1 MKPVTQSTT
10 YDADLLWLQRAAKLN
25 GKTPLTTAL
34 MVLAV
39 SRRLERR
46 LHILLT
52 PKTLNAYGIN
62 RTTAYRSLRSLEE
75 AGLVT
80 VRRHGGCPPLV
91 SIVDASCDDE
101 PQHHVANDKE

>member
-1 MKPVTQSTT
+1 MTAVSQSTT
-10 YDADLLWLQRAAKLN
+10 YDADLLWLQRAAELN

-39 SRRLERR
+39 SRRLDRR
-46 LHILLT
+46 QHILLT
-52 PKTLNAYGIN
+52 AKTLNAYGIN
-62 RTTAYRSLRSLEE
+62 RTTAYRSLRSLEQ

-91 SIVDASCDDE
+91 SIIE
-101 PQHHVANDKE
+101 PS